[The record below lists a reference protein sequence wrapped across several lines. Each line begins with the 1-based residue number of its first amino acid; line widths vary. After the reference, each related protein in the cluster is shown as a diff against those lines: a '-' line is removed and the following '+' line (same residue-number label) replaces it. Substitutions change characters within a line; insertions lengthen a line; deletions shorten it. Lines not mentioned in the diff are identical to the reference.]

1 MDGFPFLRYFGLAA
15 GVELPRPLAGCC
27 VLLYSTLFSCN
38 LQEAE
43 PSSVWE
49 YASLGTFFTRW
60 VEQFMDCS
68 SLLGYYDFLSTPCGW
83 SSWKT
88 PPLC

>member
-1 MDGFPFLRYFGLAA
+1 MCNDHSRPLTVFYRYFGLAA

-38 LQEAE
+38 LQEAD

-60 VEQFMDCS
+60 AE
-68 SLLGYYDFLSTPCGW
+68 P
-83 SSWKT
+83 
-88 PPLC
+88 